1 MSSGRIAFLHAFPCS
16 GGMWAS
22 QVTAVEEAGWQA
34 AAPDLPGFGSAP
46 LPDAEPSLDVV
57 ADRVLADLTAVHDGS
72 WVIAGVSLG
81 GYVAMNLM
89 RRFPELVD
97 AVMLCDTK
105 ATADGEEA
113 RANRE
118 RLAALCEAPGAD
130 VPRILEQAV
139 LPGLLGTTTHEQR
152 PETVETV
159 RKWLRVAD
167 GRSVAWYQRA
177 MAARPDSVD
186 VLARFTGPALVLWGE
201 EDALSPAGEQAIM
214 IAALEDASEVVVPGV
229 GHLANVESPDVVSAE
244 MLEFLR
250 RWTEDERWPG

>member
-1 MSSGRIAFLHAFPCS
+1 MSPGRIAFLHAFPCS
-16 GGMWAS
+16 GGMWAP
-22 QVTAVEEAGWQA
+22 QVAAVEAAGWQA

-46 LPDAEPSLDVV
+46 LPETEPSLDVV
-57 ADRVLADLTAVHDGS
+57 ADRVLADLSTVHDGS

-89 RRFPELVD
+89 RRFPERVD
-97 AVMLCDTK
+97 GVMLCDTK

-113 RANRE
+113 RVNRE
-118 RLAALCEAPGAD
+118 RLAVLCESPGAD

-139 LPGLLGTTTHEQR
+139 LPGLVGVTTHERR
-152 PETVETV
+152 PETVESV
-159 RKWLRVAD
+159 REWLRVAD
-167 GRSVAWYQRA
+167 WHSVAWYQRA

-186 VLARFTGPALVLWGE
+186 VLATFTGPALVLWGE

-250 RWTEDERWPG
+250 RWTADRRRRR